1 MADISLTR
9 KHGFEDPDDVR
20 SRIEGLA
27 DKLADRLGGSWR
39 WKGDEAVC
47 EARGARA
54 CVGYDREEISIVIS
68 LPLVLRP
75 LRGRLEMKIDEY
87 YERYFGP
94 D

>member
-9 KHGFEDPDDVR
+9 KHGFEDPEDVR

-27 DKLADRLGGSWR
+27 DRLADRLGGSWR

-47 EARGARA
+47 EARGAKA
-54 CVGYDREEISIVIS
+54 CVGYTREEISIVIS

-75 LRGRLEMKIDEY
+75 LRGRLESKIDEY
-87 YERYFGP
+87 YERYFGRG
-94 D
+94 